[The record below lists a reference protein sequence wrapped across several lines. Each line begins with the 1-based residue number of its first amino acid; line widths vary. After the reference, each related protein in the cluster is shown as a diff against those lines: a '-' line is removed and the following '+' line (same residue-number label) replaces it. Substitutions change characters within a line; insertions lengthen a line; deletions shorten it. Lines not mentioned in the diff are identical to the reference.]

1 MASGGGAD
9 QGDRVQVGAARL
21 GDCHRKKKTHKVRQ
35 KQAHKSIN
43 SLNRLFRFQ
52 KITFDIR
59 HWAFR
64 CLTPKKNHNI
74 HVVGSQPKN
83 IWK

>member
-9 QGDRVQVGAARL
+9 RGDRVQVGTVRL
-21 GDCHRKKKTHKVRQ
+21 GDFHRKKKTHKVRQ

-64 CLTPKKNHNI
+64 CLTPKKKHNI